1 MTRSSGVL
9 MHVTSLPGSESIGC
23 FGKEARDFID
33 FLADSGFTWWQVLP
47 FCMADECNSP
57 YKSYSAFGGNP
68 YLVDLRILTAE
79 GYLTVDE
86 LATVKQDT
94 PYVCEYGKLG
104 LTRMNILRLAA
115 SRANDEDRAE
125 IAKFAAENPYLEQ
138 FCEFMARRAANGDT
152 PWYEWTKDEIDETE
166 HFAWQF
172 IQFHFMKQWN
182 NIRAYAHEKGI
193 RIMGDI
199 PIYVAY
205 DSCDVWA
212 NREQF
217 QLDRDGKPTGV
228 AGCPPDYFAEDG
240 QFWGNPLYDWKRMK
254 KDDYAW
260 WSDRMRHMLTLFDG
274 VRIDHFRGL
283 EAYWSIPANAATA
296 KEGHWEKGPRAPFVR
311 QLHKVVSECE
321 EKLGYRPLIVAEDL
335 GESTPELEKFVKD
348 SGFPGMRVLQF
359 AFDGDPENTH
369 LPHNYVANTVA
380 YTGTHDNNTL
390 LGFVWDADESTRRD
404 MLNYC
409 GYTEWNW
416 DRSESYDAV
425 MRTLLRSVADL
436 AILPIQDILGFGGDC
451 RMNTPGEGEGNW
463 AFRVTS
469 EQMAS
474 INRSRFLAMNRLYGR
489 APKAEE
495 TEDETVE

>member
-260 WSDRMRHMLTLFDG
+260 WSDRIRHMLTLFDG

-283 EAYWSIPANAATA
+283 ESYWSIPATAKTA
-296 KEGHWEKGPRAPFVR
+296 KEGKWEKGPGRA
-311 QLHKVVSECE
+311 
-321 EKLGYRPLIVAEDL
+321 LIDTLRAIAGDRLIIAEDL
-335 GESTPELEKFVKD
+335 GDITPQVENLLRYSK
-348 SGFPGMRVLQF
+348 FPGMRVMQF
-359 AFDGDPENTH
+359 AFLGDPKSPH
-369 LPHNYVANTVA
+369 LPHNYPKNCVA
-380 YTGTHDNNTL
+380 YSGTHDNNTL
-390 LGFVWDADESTRRD
+390 LGYVWEMPPESRKR
-404 MLNYC
+404 LLSYC
-409 GYTEWNW
+409 NCPSAEW
-416 DRSESYDAV
+416 REACEQIV
-425 MRTLLRSVADL
+425 KTLMASHSDTV
-436 AILPIQDILGFGGDC
+436 IFPIQDLFAYGSDT
-451 RMNTPGEGEGNW
+451 RMNTPGTAENNW
-463 AFRVTS
+463 AYRITRDQLAALDTS
-469 EQMAS
+469 KLHFYNE
-474 INRSRFLAMNRLYGR
+474 LYGR
-489 APKAEE
+489 I
-495 TEDETVE
+495 